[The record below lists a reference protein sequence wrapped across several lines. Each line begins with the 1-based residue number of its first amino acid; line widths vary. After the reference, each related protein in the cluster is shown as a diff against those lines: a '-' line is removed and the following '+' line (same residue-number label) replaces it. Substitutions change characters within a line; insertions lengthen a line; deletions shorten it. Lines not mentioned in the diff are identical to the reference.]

1 MMRIFILTISILFI
15 NIIYS
20 QENKSTK
27 EAIKFQ
33 KKINKEFSNKEKS
46 PLTDKD
52 LKDFN
57 ELDFF
62 PIDTSYIVLAK
73 LKFQK
78 DSITFKMQT
87 NTDRLPIYK
96 IYATASFNLKGRE
109 FKLNIYQ
116 NVKLI
121 QTADFEDYLFL
132 PYTDRTNGNTTYGGG
147 RYIDLEISDGDTILI
162 DFNQTYN
169 PSCAYNAKYS
179 CPIPPKTNHLD
190 IDINAGVKKYKDH

>member
-1 MMRIFILTISILFI
+1 MRIFILTISILFI

>member
-1 MMRIFILTISILFI
+1 MKIFILAISILFI
-15 NIIYS
+15 NVTYS

-46 PLTDKD
+46 PLTEDD
-52 LKDFN
+52 LKQFS

-62 PIDTSYIVLAK
+62 TIDTTYIVIAK
-73 LKFQK
+73 LKFHK
-78 DSITFKMQT
+78 DSKPFKMQT

-96 IYATASFNLKGRE
+96 VYATASFELKGRE

-116 NVKLI
+116 NEKLL
-121 QTADFEDYLFL
+121 QTTDFEDYLFL
-132 PYTDRTNGNTTYGGG
+132 PFTDKSNGNTTYGGG
-147 RYIDLEISDGDTILI
+147 RYIDLKIPDGDTLLI

-179 CPIPPKTNHLD
+179 CPIPPKANVLD
-190 IDINAGVKKYKDH
+190 IEINAGVKKYKEH